1 MTSNPRIEASAKYI
15 HTSPH
20 KVRRVIDQIRGRSY
34 EQALMRL
41 EFMPY
46 RACEPVLTL
55 LSSVVANA
63 NHNFGINKSNLFIDM
78 IRVDGGSLLKR
89 FQPRARGRA
98 FPIHKPTCHIT
109 IVMRIGS

>member
-1 MTSNPRIEASAKYI
+1 MTLNPRIEASAKYI

-20 KVRRVIDQIRGRSY
+20 KVRRVIDQIRGCSY

-46 RACEPVLTL
+46 RACEPVLRL
-55 LSSVVANA
+55 LSSAVANA
-63 NHNFGINKSNLFIDM
+63 SHNFGITKANLFIDT
-78 IRVDGGSLLKR
+78 IKVDGGSLLKR

-98 FPIHKPTCHIT
+98 FPIHKSTCHIT